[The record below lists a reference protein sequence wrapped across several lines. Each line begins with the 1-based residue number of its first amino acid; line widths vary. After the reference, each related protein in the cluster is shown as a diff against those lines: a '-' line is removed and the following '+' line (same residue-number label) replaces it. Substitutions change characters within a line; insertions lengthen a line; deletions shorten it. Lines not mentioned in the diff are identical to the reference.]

1 MMKKLILTLAVLFSA
16 LSGFSQ
22 DYDQITSD
30 AFAKVLSPYFD
41 DFNFFYKK
49 GVFNSVYLEFNLFG
63 WTRYY
68 HGQNCPREVTGIAW
82 VSDEEYPMAKKGAS
96 AIRKLLL
103 EEAKKTKVQTSIYVG
118 RMLSGTSPMIF
129 RVSSK
134 TDDNLF
140 FDIKVTD
147 QEIFGVPFDQV
158 DKKKMLH
165 SIVDHLNMMNKDKP
179 RMIIHMS
186 DDDNWLL
193 YSYKRTEKY
202 YRQDEAFRI
211 AQQFSADLFA
221 ATKQKYFENGYFYLA
236 VPFGMGIMVE
246 VSNQDSHETARE
258 WITPE
263 EVRECC
269 FEEGHKYHGPY
280 LNSWFLKLQGAG
292 NAVVRE
298 YSDAFTIDLWCTWY
312 DLLGGEWTPERITS
326 MIKDARKDSAS
337 PMNEIIDRC
346 KSTGKPLQIGINSRF
361 GLRFCGPVDIDEL

>member
-1 MMKKLILTLAVLFSA
+1 MKKLILTLAVLFSA

-134 TDDNLF
+134 TDDNLY

-280 LNSWFLKLQGAG
+280 ENTWFLKLPGLKISS
-292 NAVVRE
+292 VRE
-298 YSDAFTIDLWCTWY
+298 YSDAFALELGCTWY
-312 DLLGGEWTPERITS
+312 EVLGGEWTVDRIMALVRQS
-326 MIKDARKDSAS
+326 LEDPDS
-337 PMNEIIDRC
+337 PMAEIIDRYH
-346 KSTGKPLQIGINSRF
+346 STGKPFYAILNSRF
-361 GLRFCGPVDIDEL
+361 GIQFSGQLPIGE

>member
-49 GVFNSVYLEFNLFG
+49 GFFNSVYLEFNLFG

-134 TDDNLF
+134 TDDNLY

-186 DDDNWLL
+186 DDYNWLL
-193 YSYKRTEKY
+193 SSYKRTEKY

-269 FEEGHKYHGPY
+269 LEEGHKYHGPY
-280 LNSWFLKLQGAG
+280 ENTWFFPLPGFKS
-292 NAVVRE
+292 VSVRE
-298 YSDAFTIDLWCTWY
+298 YSDALGLELWCTWY
-312 DLLGGEWTPERITS
+312 ELLGGEWTVDRIMDLIQQS
-326 MIKDARKDSAS
+326 LQEPDS
-337 PMNEIIDRC
+337 PMVEILERC
-346 KSTGKPLQIGINSRF
+346 KSTGKPFYAVLNSRF
-361 GLRFCGPVDIDEL
+361 GLRFTCQVEVE

>member
-49 GVFNSVYLEFNLFG
+49 GFFNSVYLEFNLFG

-134 TDDNLF
+134 TDDNLY

-280 LNSWFLKLQGAG
+280 ENTWFLKLPGLKISS
-292 NAVVRE
+292 VRE
-298 YSDAFTIDLWCTWY
+298 YSDALTLELWCTWY
-312 DLLGGEWTPERITS
+312 DLLGGEWSVERIMD
-326 MIKDARKDSAS
+326 MIQQAMSDPDS
-337 PMNEIIDRC
+337 PMGEIIAIC
-346 KSTGKPLQIGINSRF
+346 QSSSKPFHVILNSRF
-361 GLRFCGPVDIDEL
+361 GIQFSGQLPIGE